1 MSKLSWSRFLVLN
14 VVAAG
19 LWATAT
25 TAAGYAFG
33 RLSEK
38 MMSDVASHLG
48 IALLVVFLVA
58 AWLLSKRLE
67 RTLEGS

>member
-1 MSKLSWSRFLVLN
+1 
-14 VVAAG
+14 
-19 LWATAT
+19 LWAATT

-38 MMSDVASHLG
+38 MMSDIASHLS
-48 IALLVVFLVA
+48 IALLVVFLAV

-67 RTLEGS
+67 RTLERS